1 MLHVQCALVG
11 TLLSLCSSTNS
22 RLWFQ
27 TRLSWFTLTIRPT
40 CGQIK
45 PSQNWIVD
53 QSTTCNFKVYRP
65 CLCVYQTGLNWVLD
79 VQCALVGTPLSL
91 LQWHQPLARTRLSWS
106 TLTVVVQHVDRLYL
120 LKKEGFFFFIYFLLV
135 CFHEKNKTSKAV
147 CRQSLLA
154 NIDVCGPTY
163 VKNCTSEKKKSA
175 IFLQCTVYLLYGK
188 AYWLIFLKKNYI
200 FTLSFF
206 CANSRIK
213 NIFVIVP

>member
-27 TRLSWFTLTIRPT
+27 TRLSWSTLTIRPT

-120 LKKEGFFFFIYFLLV
+120 LKKEGVFFFIYFLLV
-135 CFHEKNKTSKAV
+135 CFHEKNEISKAV
-147 CRQSLLA
+147 
-154 NIDVCGPTY
+154 
-163 VKNCTSEKKKSA
+163 
-175 IFLQCTVYLLYGK
+175 GK
-188 AYWLIFLKKNYI
+188 AYRPILMSVDLLMLRIAHLRRRKVQFFCSALCIYCMVRHIDSFFWKKTIYLRWAFFVPIRELKIFL
-200 FTLSFF
+200 S
-206 CANSRIK
+206 
-213 NIFVIVP
+213 

>member
-1 MLHVQCALVG
+1 MLA
-11 TLLSLCSSTNS
+11 TLL
-22 RLWFQ
+22 
-27 TRLSWFTLTIRPT
+27 
-40 CGQIK
+40 
-45 PSQNWIVD
+45 
-53 QSTTCNFKVYRP
+53 Y
-65 CLCVYQTGLNWVLD
+65 LCVYQTRPSWVLD
-79 VQCALVGTPLSL
+79 VQCALVVETPLSL
-91 LQWHQPLARTRLSWS
+91 LQRHKLSSMVPNSAFLVHIDSCRPTRG
-106 TLTVVVQHVDRLYL
+106 QIEPPGKRRCFFYL
-120 LKKEGFFFFIYFLLV
+120 FSPV

>member
-1 MLHVQCALVG
+1 MPLRVPNRTKLSAWRSVCIGRNTALAFAVAPTTG
-11 TLLSLCSSTNS
+11 TNS
-22 RLWFQ
+22 AFLVHIDSCRP
-27 TRLSWFTLTIRPT
+27 TRGQIRPPE
-40 CGQIK
+40 K
-45 PSQNWIVD
+45 RRV
-53 QSTTCNFKVYRP
+53 
-65 CLCVYQTGLNWVLD
+65 
-79 VQCALVGTPLSL
+79 
-91 LQWHQPLARTRLSWS
+91 
-106 TLTVVVQHVDRLYL
+106 
-120 LKKEGFFFFIYFLLV
+120 FFFIYFLLV

-213 NIFVIVP
+213 NIFVIVPYLAIQTKSEWLKTIKVSLICGIKISKLNCKRRTKFIVIDFFPTRGLCKLRM